1 MALNFFRTFIPN
13 GFGIVFVIVRKCRL
27 GLGFARS
34 DFCNVHL
41 RNCAGARGIGPVL
54 TYHGG
59 EWVSSLEPV
68 SSGSRYCQPLT
79 VRAHY
84 QPFIVDWVIEALAR
98 DPLHAMALCPKGPV
112 SAELM
117 MMSLVPAI
125 TLAMFRTM
133 SVAFKLFAVTGML
146 ALGVFAFAPGS
157 HAQKAK
163 AQSQPALQAPRV
175 LPKPK
180 PADLRI
186 AQPKRQIEPQRATA
200 PARASPE
207 PLLFLSAEYLQ
218 NEKQVEDKLK
228 RVMTICKGC

>member
-1 MALNFFRTFIPN
+1 MRVRCGGLFPAAKRTAPQQHRRQRLSAPSIPIPN

-27 GLGFARS
+27 GLG
-34 DFCNVHL
+34 
-41 RNCAGARGIGPVL
+41 
-54 TYHGG
+54 
-59 EWVSSLEPV
+59 
-68 SSGSRYCQPLT
+68 
-79 VRAHY
+79 
-84 QPFIVDWVIEALAR
+84 VDWVIEALAR
-98 DPLHAMALCPKGPV
+98 DPLHAMALCPRGPV

>member
-13 GFGIVFVIVRKCRL
+13 GFGIVFVIARKCRL
-27 GLGFARS
+27 GLDFARS

-41 RNCAGARGIGPVL
+41 RNCAG
-54 TYHGG
+54 
-59 EWVSSLEPV
+59 
-68 SSGSRYCQPLT
+68 
-79 VRAHY
+79 
-84 QPFIVDWVIEALAR
+84 
-98 DPLHAMALCPKGPV
+98 ALCPKGPV

-200 PARASPE
+200 LARASPE